1 MNYEE
6 IGLNIRKILL
16 PKKDIDLTKWSVVA
30 CDQYTS
36 QPEYWSD
43 VDKLIGDKPSTL
55 RVTFPEVFLEDDDA
69 DDRIKEINDTM
80 EKYLSD
86 DILEEFE
93 GLVLLDRKTSQ
104 VESRKGL
111 MVALDLER
119 YDYSVGSQSLIRATE
134 GTIVDRLPPRV
145 KIRENAKI
153 ELPHIMVLID
163 DPECTVIEPLFEKDL
178 DEAYNFEL
186 MMNSGHLKGYKIDDK
201 KTLDTIA
208 KKLEALS
215 KQELFNSKYGVDDK
229 GVLLFAMGDG
239 NHSLATAKNI
249 WESKKAEA
257 TDKDAIMEDPA
268 RYALVELVNIHDEGL
283 EFEPIHRV
291 VFNIDPSAMIQN
303 MEPFFAEQGSECSF
317 ELFTNEEEMNERI
330 GELRGLEDV
339 HVVAFISK
347 SGYGLIK
354 LVNPKLNLEV
364 GNLQSFI
371 DAYIADQE
379 EAYVDY
385 IHGDEVVTDLGS
397 KDNNIGFYLPV
408 LGKDELF
415 KTVVLD
421 GALPR
426 KTFSMGEA
434 DEKRFYLEV
443 RKITNS

>member
-1 MNYEE
+1 MNFEE
-6 IGLNIRKILL
+6 IGLNVPTILL
-16 PKKDIDLTKWSVVA
+16 PKKDIDLNKWSVVA

-36 QPEYWSD
+36 QPEYWAD
-43 VDKLIGDKPSTL
+43 ADKKIGDAPSSL
-55 RVTFPEVFLEDDDA
+55 RITFPEVFLEDDDA
-69 DDRIKEINDTM
+69 DDRIKDINNTM
-80 EKYLSD
+80 EKYLAD
-86 DILEEFE
+86 EIFE
-93 GLVLLDRKTSQ
+93 KMDGFVALDRKTSH
-104 VESRKGL
+104 VASRKGL

-163 DPECTVIEPLFEKDL
+163 DPECTVIEPLFEEKL
-178 DEAYNFEL
+178 EEVYNFEL
-186 MMNSGHLKGYKIDDK
+186 MMNSGHLKGYKIEDEATIK
-201 KTLDTIA
+201 TIA
-208 KKLEALS
+208 DKLTALS
-215 KQELFNSKYGVDDK
+215 QQDVFNSKYGVDDK

-249 WESKKAEA
+249 WESNKAAA
-257 TDKDAIMEDPA
+257 TDKEAIMEDPS

-291 VFNIDPSAMIQN
+291 VFNIDPAAMVQN
-303 MEPFFAEQGSECSF
+303 MEPFFAEQGTECSF
-317 ELFTNEEEMNERI
+317 ELFTNEAEMNERI
-330 GELRGLEDV
+330 SELRGLENV

-347 SGYGLIK
+347 DGYGLIK

-371 DAYIADQE
+371 DAYLEGQD

-385 IHGDEVVTDLGS
+385 IHGDDVVTDLGA
-397 KDNNIGFYLPV
+397 KENNIGFYLPV

-434 DEKRFYLEV
+434 DEKRFYLEC
-443 RKITNS
+443 RQITK